1 MSHLIITAD
10 IHGLAGRDADLREL
24 LAEHASGLVRADGCL
39 GALASA
45 PLGADPGE
53 YVLAVRWRDEAAL
66 RAHYVTPE
74 YTRYVE
80 NIGALLARPSDVRI
94 AWVDRE
100 VRATADLSE
109 DPTRQG

>member
-66 RAHYVTPE
+66 RATTSRPS
-74 YTRYVE
+74 TRATSRTSARCSPGPATCASPGSTE
-80 NIGALLARPSDVRI
+80 RSARPRTSR
-94 AWVDRE
+94 RTR
-100 VRATADLSE
+100 RARA
-109 DPTRQG
+109 